1 MSALPPPDAAVQ
13 RQWRDPFT
21 AQLLDWIADEPGIST
36 VKLAARLN
44 QSKGRTGK
52 YLARL
57 RQAGQLTAL
66 IPKMGNRPY
75 RWTLADYSPSTV
87 EWPPE
92 LEPIAAKP
100 KPKPEPIAAMPEPEP
115 EPEPEIALESV
126 ADGSDSNHDDEEAG
140 FSVATLHSARLPKGL
155 TQEDLDWH
163 RYWHSRAVQRASHSP
178 RLENV

>member
-1 MSALPPPDAAVQ
+1 MSALPPPDADLEP
-13 RQWRDPFT
+13 RGCDPFT

-36 VKLAARLN
+36 VELSARLN

-66 IPKMGNRPY
+66 IPKMSNRPY
-75 RWTLADYSPSTV
+75 RWTLADDG
-87 EWPPE
+87 PPRTKRPPK
-92 LEPIAAKP
+92 PIAAT
-100 KPKPEPIAAMPEPEP
+100 PKPEPIAAMPEPEP
-115 EPEPEIALESV
+115 EIAPKPV
-126 ADGSDSNHDDEEAG
+126 ADDSDSDHDDEEAG

-155 TQEDLDWH
+155 TQDDLDWH
-163 RYWHSRAVQRASHSP
+163 RYWHSRAMQRASHSP

>member
-1 MSALPPPDAAVQ
+1 MSALPPPDASLEP
-13 RQWRDPFT
+13 RGCDPCT

-44 QSKGRTGK
+44 QSRGRTGK

-57 RQAGQLTAL
+57 RHAGLLTAL

-75 RWTLADYSPSTV
+75 RWTLADDGPPRV
-87 EWPPE
+87 ESPPE
-92 LEPIAAKP
+92 PKPIAATPKP

-115 EPEPEIALESV
+115 EIAPKPI
-126 ADGSDSNHDDEEAG
+126 ANDSDSDHDDEEAG

-163 RYWHSRAVQRASHSP
+163 RYWHSRAMQRASHSP